1 MVGADFTVKVG
12 DFGLTRRMYS
22 KEYYK
27 KTGTG
32 TVCRACLEPIF
43 RNIKGVDTDGGGG
56 ERGGSRLLTLPS
68 LRWMVAHQVSAL
80 TLESLACCHIF

>member
-43 RNIKGVDTDGGGG
+43 RNIKGVDTDGG
-56 ERGGSRLLTLPS
+56 EREVVLIYSPSPPCDGRWRTKSAPS
-68 LRWMVAHQVSAL
+68 LLSR
-80 TLESLACCHIF
+80 